1 MLLSIV
7 SIQWKIYEPQYG
19 DKDLAPI
26 PRRHQN
32 YGIIVVVS
40 DVSNIVLVA
49 RPNIIIIRKCNS

>member
-49 RPNIIIIRKCNS
+49 

>member
-32 YGIIVVVS
+32 IIVVVS
-40 DVSNIVLVA
+40 DVSIIVLIA
-49 RPNIIIIRKCNS
+49 